1 MATTSVKYW
10 SSSPRTV
17 TPSGVVASPQHFVLM
32 TAKVGTGP
40 EKTIQIAKCLSGA
53 VSARIAVA
61 LDKFEKGLN
70 E

>member
-1 MATTSVKYW
+1 
-10 SSSPRTV
+10 
-17 TPSGVVASPQHFVLM
+17 M